1 MRSKLDKGHVFI
13 EFCLAEVPK
22 CVFIVSFP
30 RREERGNWIKK
41 VAEFATTVQ
50 GLPCKMTFLGG
61 PWSESKSGLRP

>member
-41 VAEFATTVQ
+41 VAKGSVQ
-50 GLPCKMTFLGG
+50 IIKM
-61 PWSESKSGLRP
+61 EI